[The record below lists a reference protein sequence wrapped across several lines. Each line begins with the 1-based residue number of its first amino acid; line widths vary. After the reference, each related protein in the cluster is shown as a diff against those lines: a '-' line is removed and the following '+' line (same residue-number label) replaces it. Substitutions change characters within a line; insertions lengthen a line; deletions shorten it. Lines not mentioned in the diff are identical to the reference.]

1 MILASVIHT
10 DNGDTP
16 NTGNN
21 LHLTNQVG
29 QEDFKLGG
37 GIFLRNTDA
46 TEFKATLNIKQA
58 LLGESDDKEVASI
71 TKDVPVTVPAG
82 KGLDLSPASSGS
94 IPMKT
99 VNTVGTRYRYRLT
112 IKSGEQVIS
121 DTVTGV
127 AFDQTNTVFT
137 SESAPVVPPVDTN
150 ETAKKELGTAEAV
163 LAGNVVK
170 IAKAQDEIKV
180 LQPRIDKLK
189 ALLA

>member
-82 KGLDLSPASSGS
+82 KGIDLSPMASGS

-99 VNTVGTRYRYRLT
+99 VSTLGTRYRYRLM
-112 IKSGEQVIS
+112 IKNGDAVIS

-137 SESAPVVPPVDTN
+137 SESAPLLAPVDTN
-150 ETAKKELGTAEAV
+150 QTAKKELV
-163 LAGNVVK
+163 VAGAALK
-170 IAKAQDEIKV
+170 AASALIATKQDEIKI
-180 LQPRIDKLK
+180 LQPRIAKLE